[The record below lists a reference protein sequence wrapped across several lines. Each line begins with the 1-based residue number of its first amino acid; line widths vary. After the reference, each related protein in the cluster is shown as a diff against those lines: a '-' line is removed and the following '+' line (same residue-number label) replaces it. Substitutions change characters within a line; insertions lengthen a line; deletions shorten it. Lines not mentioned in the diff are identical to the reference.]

1 MKLKP
6 LVTRHY
12 QTMVDTATLS
22 VQTITIP
29 PEGWIRTARK
39 ALNMS
44 GAQLAR
50 KIGATRSRVA
60 QAEKNELAGTVTLN
74 TLQQMAEAMGCRVF
88 YTIVPLKGTT
98 DDLIANRAKE
108 KASKLVER
116 AGKHM
121 ALEAQALSPQQMQY
135 EIERLQRQI
144 MTELPSD
151 LWDNP

>member
-1 MKLKP
+1 MKMKSI
-6 LVTRHY
+6 VIRHY
-12 QTMVDTATLS
+12 QMMVDTAAMS
-22 VQTITIP
+22 AQTITVP
-29 PEGWIRTARK
+29 PEGWLRTVRK

-60 QAEKNELAGTVTLN
+60 QAEKNELAGTVTLK
-74 TLQQMAEAMGCRVF
+74 TLHQMAEAMGCRVV
-88 YTIVPLKGTT
+88 YTIVPIKGTT
-98 DDLIANRAKE
+98 DDLIASRAKE
-108 KASKLVER
+108 KARKLVEH

-151 LWDNP
+151 LWDNT